1 MKNSKPYE
9 KIDFDEAIELGLTQ
23 EELGA
28 SIDAELSRQAVSKW
42 ERGDNLPEVEKLLIL
57 AVKLDI
63 SMDELFAD
71 ELAYLRKD
79 RPADDDFIKRYPGL
93 IAGLNAFADALKKLN
108 L

>member
-1 MKNSKPYE
+1 MFAE
-9 KIDFDEAIELGLTQ
+9 KLKQRREELSLTQ

-28 SIDAELSRQAVSKW
+28 CISEELSRQAVSKW
-42 ERGDNLPEVEKLLIL
+42 ERGENLPEVEKLLIL

-63 SMDELFAD
+63 SLDELFAD

-79 RPADDDFIKRYPGL
+79 KAPENDFLERYPGL
-93 IAGLNAFADALKKLN
+93 IAGMKAFVEALKPLN